1 MIAPLFNAGKGLLD
15 AAHAPPAN
23 HGFVSEIIKL
33 PHFGPAVALLTD
45 NMSAVASGPVCSKSP
60 DSSAPQPPGA
70 LTGRASLFPRNA
82 FRFAY
87 GSIPNDP
94 GPA

>member
-1 MIAPLFNAGKGLLD
+1 MIAPLFNAGKGLPG
-15 AAHAPPAN
+15 AANAPPAD

-33 PHFGPAVALLTD
+33 PYFGPAVAALTV

-60 DSSAPQPPGA
+60 DSSAPQPPG
-70 LTGRASLFPRNA
+70 GFDRPGQLFPRSA